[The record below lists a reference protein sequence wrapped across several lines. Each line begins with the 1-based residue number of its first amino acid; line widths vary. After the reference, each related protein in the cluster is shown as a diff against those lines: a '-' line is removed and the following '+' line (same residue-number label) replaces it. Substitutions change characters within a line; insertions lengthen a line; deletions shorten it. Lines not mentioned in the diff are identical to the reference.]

1 MTAEVSAER
10 RAGNQL
16 LQLSR
21 SLAHVMSRQLW
32 MFPGP
37 PSSNSGKFIIGIP
50 SEKVIMVYPIQIL
63 VAVQVTIS

>member
-1 MTAEVSAER
+1 MTAEVSTER

-37 PSSNSGKFIIGIP
+37 PSSNSGKFIGIP
-50 SEKVIMVYPIQIL
+50 SEKVIMVYPI
-63 VAVQVTIS
+63 